1 MCGRECLENEEC
13 RHDKENCEYKCYVL
27 SKDATSSQNATSSQ
41 KISASIGAVAGALLI
56 GLLIFFV
63 VRHFRKKAQLKNT
76 INEQKQLDY
85 EVPYQYNES
94 YEVPYQNESVNAHGK
109 ENEEIYE
116 AYESAEYETYH
127 DRYAEYNKKN
137 GR

>member
-1 MCGRECLENEEC
+1 MCGLECSENEEC
-13 RHDKENCEYKCYVL
+13 RFDKENCEYKCYVL
-27 SKDATSSQNATSSQ
+27 SKDATSSQ

-94 YEVPYQNESVNAHGK
+94 YEVPYQNESVNAHGI
-109 ENEEIYE
+109 ENEETYE
-116 AYESAEYETYH
+116 AYESAEYETY
-127 DRYAEYNKKN
+127 DDMYEDYNKKN